1 MNPLGTPGG
10 VVSPRNELAFDL
22 RREAEQ
28 AKDAD
33 SPRFFKAAVLK
44 TYFTPCADISGPGG
58 AGGNGTKP
66 SIRQLEAI
74 FEVPRSTVGKWIAHH
89 RHQADLFARSTLDQA
104 VDLVQDDAISGDRSV
119 FLRSEELKI
128 VNYLVRSAFA
138 HVALTKPDT
147 IELFMRLSQAPRP
160 DGKPRR
166 QFGPNGPSESFLER
180 FFAEFSDELRWIT
193 AHSIETIRTAAM
205 NEETLRSFFER
216 LQELCD
222 KSGGKLWAEPGRIF
236 NYDESEISAS
246 SKKED
251 KVVAGKG
258 QTTVS
263 GASART
269 KTMGRHITGL
279 FTVAADG
286 TTLPPSFVLAHPG
299 KTIPPAMIANLGRE
313 TNIYHNESGY
323 IDAEMFADWFQLFV
337 KQARAKYSDGPILL
351 ILDGASSHKF
361 TTELVTL
368 ADENDIDILILPAH
382 TSTKLQPLDATVLGW
397 FKKQL
402 PGAIRAILRKCK
414 KSNDTNTRL
423 RAACNV
429 WTLLTEGKDCSKT
442 IRGGFSRTGICP
454 LDPTLYPSWIVPTL
468 ANGLATLPT
477 PSLNC
482 PRVPSSVEPVENR
495 GLARQILQLARETIM
510 REQTG
515 LSPAETEI
523 LLDAFLSDVR
533 ALLQNPALT
542 AFEEL
547 LRAPPLTPSSSCTEP
562 ATVRTVKPNKA
573 YSPQDAA
580 QRATQH
586 EREAREQEKAQ
597 VAPLMAEYNRA
608 MRTYED
614 EIEPVMNQQDQL
626 KSTIDA
632 DQARLAELEADDSA
646 AALVADAR
654 AQLHANQQRLA
665 KVNATVKQMV
675 AAKPKRPD
683 VRHVRALAASKT
695 AAAAPALQSVATM
708 AVEQDDSD
716 DECEEDGIPPSPMQ
730 VTSAAPARFRKRIY
744 ERDSDD
750 EAAPSFETAQS
761 GGSDENVTYSLSSRS
776 LERLKEPRLATRSSS
791 RLILS
796 PGVTLSR
803 ANTSGVSSWLTNDMA
818 AMQLVST
825 EENVSSTPKT
835 DRRKRLAL
843 SDLSNSN

>member
-10 VVSPRNELAFDL
+10 VVSPRNERAFDL
-22 RREAEQ
+22 LREARQ

-58 AGGNGTKP
+58 AGAKETKP
-66 SIRQLEAI
+66 TIRQLEAI

-128 VNYLVRSAFA
+128 VNYLFVRSAFA
-138 HVALTKPDT
+138 HVALTKPNT
-147 IELFMRLSQAPRP
+147 IELFMRLSQVPRP

-236 NYDESEISAS
+236 SCI
-246 SKKED
+246 
-251 KVVAGKG
+251 
-258 QTTVS
+258 
-263 GASART
+263 
-269 KTMGRHITGL
+269 
-279 FTVAADG
+279 
-286 TTLPPSFVLAHPG
+286 PS
-299 KTIPPAMIANLGRE
+299 
-313 TNIYHNESGY
+313 
-323 IDAEMFADWFQLFV
+323 
-337 KQARAKYSDGPILL
+337 
-351 ILDGASSHKF
+351 
-361 TTELVTL
+361 
-368 ADENDIDILILPAH
+368 
-382 TSTKLQPLDATVLGW
+382 
-397 FKKQL
+397 
-402 PGAIRAILRKCK
+402 
-414 KSNDTNTRL
+414 
-423 RAACNV
+423 
-429 WTLLTEGKDCSKT
+429 LLT
-442 IRGGFSRTGICP
+442 
-454 LDPTLYPSWIVPTL
+454 
-468 ANGLATLPT
+468 
-477 PSLNC
+477 
-482 PRVPSSVEPVENR
+482 
-495 GLARQILQLARETIM
+495 
-510 REQTG
+510 
-515 LSPAETEI
+515 
-523 LLDAFLSDVR
+523 
-533 ALLQNPALT
+533 
-542 AFEEL
+542 FEEL
-547 LRAPPLTPSSSCTEP
+547 LRAPPLTPSLSCTEP

-597 VAPLMAEYNRA
+597 VAPLMEEYKRA

-614 EIEPVMNQQDQL
+614 KIEPFMNQQDQL
-626 KSTIDA
+626 KSTIAA
-632 DQARLAELEADDSA
+632 DQTRLAELEADDSA
-646 AALVADAR
+646 AALVADVR

-683 VRHVRALAASKT
+683 VRHVRALAASKA

-730 VTSAAPARFRKRIY
+730 VTSAAPARSRKRIY

-791 RLILS
+791 RLILP
-796 PGVTLSR
+796 PGMTLSR

-825 EENVSSTPKT
+825 DENVSSTPKT